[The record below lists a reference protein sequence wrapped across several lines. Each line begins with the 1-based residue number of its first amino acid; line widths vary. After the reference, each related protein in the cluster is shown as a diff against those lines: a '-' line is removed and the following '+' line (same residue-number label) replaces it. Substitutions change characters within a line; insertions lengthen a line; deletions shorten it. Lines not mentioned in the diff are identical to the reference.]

1 MRAQSIENTFFYVLL
16 ALTTLAFL
24 WLIRL
29 YLEPLFWATV
39 LAVIFEPLYRR
50 WLGVT
55 RDRPSLS
62 AVLTLLTILI
72 VVLLPIAFVGVSL
85 TRESLLLYD
94 RLTSGDLDPV
104 GLLQR
109 IPIPERLLEQ
119 LDLRR
124 DDIIQRVVGYAG
136 TATQFIGSRLLSF
149 GQNVLKFILALGI
162 MFYVAFFFF
171 RDGAKLTAKIVR
183 MMPLGDARERQLL
196 TNFANVARATIK
208 GTLVVGVVQGTIG
221 GVLFW
226 IAGITAPIFWGSLM
240 TVFSIV
246 PAVGTVIVWLPA
258 GLIMLLTGHVW
269 QGIVVLAGGAVVI
282 SLVDNILRPI
292 LVGKDTK
299 LPDALVLLTT
309 LGGLA
314 VFGISGIVAGPIIGA
329 FFVAVWQMFEDE
341 YAREIEKNQK
351 A

>member
-1 MRAQSIENTFFYVLL
+1 MRAQRIENTFFYVLL

-39 LAVIFEPLYRR
+39 LAVIFQPVQRR
-50 WLGVT
+50 WLHVT
-55 RDRPSLS
+55 GGRASLS
-62 AVLTLLTILI
+62 AALTLLTITVL
-72 VVLLPIAFVGVSL
+72 VLLPLLFVGISL
-85 TRESLLLYD
+85 THETLSLYD
-94 RLTSGDLDPV
+94 RISSGQLDPV
-104 GLLQR
+104 GMLQR
-109 IPIPERLLEQ
+109 IPVPDSLLAQ
-119 LDLRR
+119 LNLTR
-124 DDIIQRVVGYAG
+124 DDVIQRIVGYAG
-136 TATQFIGSRLLSF
+136 TATQFIGARLLAF
-149 GQNVLKFILALGI
+149 GQDVLRFLLALGI
-162 MFYVAFFFF
+162 LFYVAFFFF
-171 RDGAKLTAKIVR
+171 RDGAKLTEKIVR
-183 MMPLGDARERQLL
+183 MMPIGDERERELL

-208 GTLVVGVVQGTIG
+208 GTLVVGIVQGTIG

-240 TVFSIV
+240 TVFSII
-246 PAVGTVIVWLPA
+246 PAVGTIIVWLPA
-258 GLIMLLTGHVW
+258 GLIMLFTGHVW
-269 QGIVVLAGGAVVI
+269 QGVVILVGGAVVI

-341 YAREIEKNQK
+341 YAREAGAK
-351 A
+351 